1 MTKRLFIILFIL
13 VASLSLF
20 GGAQA
25 QSGNIWTIDF
35 YPNTTLTPP
44 ATMSY
49 QSNFI
54 NFNWGTGSPGPGF
67 PADNF
72 SFHAVSDV
80 YFNTGTY
87 RFSANADDDF
97 RIWVNGVQIMSTW
110 GAAQPGKTF
119 STDVNITQGISRV
132 EVDFREFGGLAFIT
146 VNWEA
151 VKTPTPPQPPTTQ
164 PPPSATTVKTRFG
177 DYTRCIQQN
186 LHQAQCFQSDGV
198 WNSPNLG
205 SIQLESKIVIWGNCT
220 PGQRIKQVTIAG
232 QPAKMTQC
240 SKTEAGWF
248 QAE

>member
-1 MTKRLFIILFIL
+1 MTKQQFLILFML

-20 GGAQA
+20 GGVQA
-25 QSGNIWTIDF
+25 QSDNIWTIDF

-54 NFNWGTGSPGPGF
+54 NFNWGSGSPGPGF

-72 SFHAVSDV
+72 SFRAVSDV

-87 RFSANADDDF
+87 QFSVLADDEF
-97 RIWVNGVQIMSTW
+97 RIWVNGVLVMSTW
-110 GAAQPGKTF
+110 ESGAPGKTF
-119 STDVNITQGISRV
+119 VSNVSLTQGVSKV
-132 EVDFREFGGLAFIT
+132 EVDFREFTGLAYIT
-146 VNWEA
+146 VNWTQLKA
-151 VKTPTPPQPPTTQ
+151 PPPPQPPTTQ
-164 PPPSATTVKTRFG
+164 PPPSATSVKTRYG

-186 LHQAQCFQSDGV
+186 LHQAQCFQSDGA

-205 SIQLESKIVIWGNCT
+205 SIQLEPRIVIWGNCT

-248 QAE
+248 QSE